1 MSRSVEER
9 GGEMGKGRVYSDT
22 FKTEAVGLVESGR
35 TIEEVARQLGM
46 PSGTLGTWV
55 TRHRRDHPMVTP
67 DASVVE
73 APVDPATYRA
83 ALRRITELEREN
95 EFLGKASA
103 SFAQKVHPE
112 RSSPGLSRSSD
123 RPIR

>member
-1 MSRSVEER
+1 
-9 GGEMGKGRVYSDT
+9 MGKDRVYSDG

-55 TRHRRDHPMVTP
+55 TRVRRTQPAGAG
-67 DASVVE
+67 DAGAAD
-73 APVDPATYRA
+73 APVAAATHRA
-83 ALRRITELEREN
+83 ALRRIAELEREN

-103 SFAQKVHPE
+103 YFAQKVHP
-112 RSSPGLSRSSD
+112 
-123 RPIR
+123 

>member
-1 MSRSVEER
+1 
-9 GGEMGKGRVYSDT
+9 MGKGREYSAG

-55 TRHRRDHPMVTP
+55 TRSRRDPSVAAGAAPLP
-67 DASVVE
+67 DG
-73 APVDPATYRA
+73 PVDPATHQA
-83 ALRRITELEREN
+83 ALRRIAELEREN

-103 SFAQKVHPE
+103 YFAQKV
-112 RSSPGLSRSSD
+112 
-123 RPIR
+123 RP